1 MGKKNA
7 GVLICFEGSKEG
19 ILNLIIKMVAA
30 RYIKLIDLKKD
41 NK

>member
-7 GVLICFEGSKEG
+7 GVLICYKGSKEG
-19 ILNLIIKMVAA
+19 ILILTIKMMVV
-30 RYIKLIDLKKD
+30 RQQVDRFRKD